1 MRKSC
6 LIPILCVVFSIAC
19 ECVWSAPPIGVKI
32 LPESVDWPLV
42 RPAPYKSP
50 KRDLRQEDI
59 YELTFGV
66 RRWLSGVE
74 GPDGPNYQRRCS
86 SRANGWNSTAVTA
99 CWGTERTSS
108 REKGP
113 GSDGRIVAV
122 DLLSQR
128 TAQEVFQLFPLSRIG
143 HSPEIL
149 SRRPVRQDAHFRKTG
164 QRVGDCD

>member
-19 ECVWSAPPIGVKI
+19 EGVWSAPPIGVKI

-50 KRDLRQEDI
+50 KRDFRQQDI

-74 GPDGPNYQRRCS
+74 GPDGPNYQQTLLE
-86 SRANGWNSTAVTA
+86 SRKWLELYGSYGVLGNGEDVF
-99 CWGTERTSS
+99 S
-108 REKGP
+108 REGARFRRQNR
-113 GSDGRIVAV
+113 GR
-122 DLLSQR
+122 
-128 TAQEVFQLFPLSRIG
+128 
-143 HSPEIL
+143 
-149 SRRPVRQDAHFRKTG
+149 
-164 QRVGDCD
+164 